1 MSQIGHISSPPEDFG
16 GSVIIWYYRDHWFLL
31 ILKNFTYSKIS
42 NTGIWE
48 YYYFSDKTTLLMAKL
63 KCSDY
68 GFECE
73 FAIAEGEIENVIVEF
88 GKHTL
93 DEHGIE
99 YSKEALMQFILR
111 KG

>member
-1 MSQIGHISSPPEDFG
+1 MI
-16 GSVIIWYYRDHWFLL
+16 
-31 ILKNFTYSKIS
+31 
-42 NTGIWE
+42 
-48 YYYFSDKTTLLMAKL
+48 KL
-63 KCSDY
+63 TCRDY

-73 FAIAEGEIENVIVEF
+73 FVSEGEVEKVLDEF